1 MKYYSNYNT
10 FVHSMK
16 KTGRLQDPTT
26 LTTTLASPTMARK
39 IHSLVV
45 HYNKHSLVHWQG
57 SMVQVGQ
64 WMRYSMKLWWP
75 GAKYLLCRARLS
87 WHLCTLVDREAWR
100 CLRNVSWCCLLIYL
114 FQEQLLSSGPCSG
127 MKNHNQRLP
136 CAWWTRIPDAE
147 LPHLRISSRSAI
159 VVSIVSQYSY
169 DSGTLNALPEA
180 LSWQQ
185 KLLCKPWSMPR
196 QTSWCC
202 EQNLQTHVGTTSHW
216 LPWVNNI
223 HWNKC
228 MRVIL

>member
-26 LTTTLASPTMARK
+26 LTTTLASPTMARN

-147 LPHLRISSRSAI
+147 LPPPWGYPAEVQLSSVSSANTRMTAARLTPFLRHFRDNKNFSANP
-159 VVSIVSQYSY
+159 
-169 DSGTLNALPEA
+169 DRCRDRHPGA
-180 LSWQQ
+180 
-185 KLLCKPWSMPR
+185 
-196 QTSWCC
+196 
-202 EQNLQTHVGTTSHW
+202 
-216 LPWVNNI
+216 VNKI
-223 HWNKC
+223 YKHT
-228 MRVIL
+228 